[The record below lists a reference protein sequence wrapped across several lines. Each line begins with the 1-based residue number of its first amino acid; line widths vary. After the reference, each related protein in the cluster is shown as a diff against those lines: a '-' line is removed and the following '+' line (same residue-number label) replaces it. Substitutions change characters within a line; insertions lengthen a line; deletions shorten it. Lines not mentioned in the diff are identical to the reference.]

1 MPTETGS
8 KVSHDTADTSA
19 LEAQVRSTIAKGG
32 DVKRAVQHLTLQ
44 KLSEKTHDLES
55 LKNVM
60 TAVIQGAGE
69 GAEQQL
75 KQTSSQTQAS
85 LAQITDAIAGLDAA
99 LAQLAE
105 ASKLAIEEAA
115 GRAQKFSNE
124 ELARA
129 RTELESLE
137 ALFLDTLK
145 VSASAAKGAVA
156 DTLHD
161 LLAHAK
167 RNGTAVGIQ
176 LKGTLAVIAHQMTLV
191 GHTQFQE
198 GLHFTQATA
207 ALMRKIAAGVLAG
220 IAERVKPDDRPK
232 KHADKSDTPS

>member
-1 MPTETGS
+1 MQNETGS
-8 KVSHDTADTSA
+8 EAAHDTAADTSA
-19 LEAQVRSTIAKGG
+19 LEAEVRSAIAQGG

-44 KLSEKTHDLES
+44 KLSEKNHDLES
-55 LKNVM
+55 LGRVM
-60 TAVIQGAGE
+60 TAVMQGVHEDA
-69 GAEQQL
+69 QQKL
-75 KQTSSQTQAS
+75 KQTSVQTQAS
-85 LAQITDAIAGLDAA
+85 LAQITDAVAGLDAA

-105 ASKLAIEEAA
+105 ASKLAVEEAA
-115 GRAQKFSNE
+115 GRAQKFSHE
-124 ELARA
+124 DLTRA

-145 VSASAAKGAVA
+145 TSASAAQGAVA

-176 LKGTLAVIAHQMTLV
+176 LKDTLAVIAHQMTFV

-198 GLHFTQATA
+198 SIHFTQATA
-207 ALMRKIAAGVLAG
+207 DLMRKIAAGLLTG
-220 IAERVKPDDRPK
+220 IAERVKPGDKPK
-232 KHADKSDTPS
+232 GT